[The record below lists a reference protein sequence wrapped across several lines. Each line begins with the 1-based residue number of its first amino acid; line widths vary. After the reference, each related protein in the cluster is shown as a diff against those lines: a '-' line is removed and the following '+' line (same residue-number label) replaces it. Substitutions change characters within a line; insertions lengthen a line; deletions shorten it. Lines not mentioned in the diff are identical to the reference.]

1 MSNFRLTNHSQIPEE
16 KLRLVINANGMRP
29 CEKVL
34 LELLTECEKRREK

>member
-34 LELLTECEKRREK
+34 LQLLID

>member
-16 KLRLVINANGMRP
+16 KLRQVINANGMRP

-34 LELLTECEKRREK
+34 LQPLID